1 MAYATFMTQAPGRLA
16 VNHLSQFEKTVTT
29 RHFKEGMMSRPES
42 IENRWDILYR
52 DYPEV
57 YEEFSNIPYHPT
69 IYEQLTGIIDLRDK
83 CIADVGA
90 GTGSSS
96 LALARLARQV
106 IGIERESAMLWQAQ
120 QKVRNEK
127 AVRVSFLR
135 GDALALP
142 LAHDSVDLVTGITLA
157 LYPPEQY
164 RDFIR
169 EGLRVA
175 KGPVVYVGI
184 PPGWYGGDLYDV
196 IEDVEKVDNE
206 VDRIF
211 LEEFQFNYQD
221 IFSDQEYG
229 TVERIV
235 SIYGFIFGKKAIEYL
250 KREKQTAIRWKFRVY
265 WRE

>member
-1 MAYATFMTQAPGRLA
+1 L
-16 VNHLSQFEKTVTT
+16 
-29 RHFKEGMMSRPES
+29 FKEGIVSRPES

-52 DYPEV
+52 DYPDV
-57 YEEFSNIPYHPT
+57 YDAFSNVPYHPT
-69 IYEQLTGIIDLRDK
+69 IYEQLPKIIDLHGMR
-83 CIADVGA
+83 IADVGA

-96 LALARLARQV
+96 QALARSARQV
-106 IGIERESAMLWQAQ
+106 IGIERELAMLWQAQ
-120 QKVRNEK
+120 QKVRNENI
-127 AVRVSFLR
+127 VFLC

-142 LAHDSVDLVTGITLA
+142 LANDSVDLVTGITLA
-157 LYPPEQY
+157 VYPPEGY

-196 IEDVEKVDNE
+196 IENPNKGKIDAE
-206 VDRIF
+206 VDHIF
-211 LEEFQFNYQD
+211 IDEFQFVHQD

-229 TVERIV
+229 TVENIV
-235 SIYGFIFGKKAIEYL
+235 SIYGFIFGKKVIEYL
-250 KREKQTAIRWKFRVY
+250 KREKKTAIRYKFRVY

>member
-1 MAYATFMTQAPGRLA
+1 MFPA
-16 VNHLSQFEKTVTT
+16 QFFV
-29 RHFKEGMMSRPES
+29 FQGGGMSRPES

-57 YEEFSNIPYHPT
+57 YDAFSNTPYRPT
-69 IYEQLTGIIDLRDK
+69 VYEQLAGIIDLRGK

-96 LALARLARQV
+96 LALARSARQV
-106 IGIERESAMLWQAQ
+106 IGIEREAAMLRQA
-120 QKVRNEK
+120 REK
-127 AVRVSFLR
+127 ARGEGAKRVTFLS

-142 LAHDSVDLVTGITLA
+142 LADESVDLVTAITLA

-175 KGPVVYVGI
+175 KGPVVYLGI
-184 PPGWYGGDLYDV
+184 PPGGYGGDLYEV
-196 IEDVEKVDNE
+196 IANAEEVDDE

-211 LEEFQFNYQD
+211 IEEYQFAYQD

-229 TVERIV
+229 TVEHIV
-235 SIYGFIFGKKAIEYL
+235 STYGFIFGRKAIEYL
-250 KREKQTAIRWKFRVY
+250 KREKKTTIQWKFRVY
-265 WRE
+265 WRSQSPPPAP

>member
-1 MAYATFMTQAPGRLA
+1 
-16 VNHLSQFEKTVTT
+16 V
-29 RHFKEGMMSRPES
+29 SRPES

-57 YEEFSNIPYHPT
+57 YEAFSNVPYHPT
-69 IYEQLTGIIDLRDK
+69 VYEQLPAIIDLRGK
-83 CIADVGA
+83 CIVDVGA

-96 LALARLARQV
+96 LALARLAQQV
-106 IGIERESAMLWQAQ
+106 IGVEFEPAMLRQAQ
-120 QKVRNEK
+120 HK
-127 AVRVSFLR
+127 AQGEEGVRVSFLN
-135 GDALALP
+135 GDALLLP
-142 LAHDSVDLVTGITLA
+142 LADDSVDLVTGITLA
-157 LYPPEQY
+157 LYPPNQY

-196 IEDVEKVDNE
+196 IDDVEKVDDE

-211 LEEFQFNYQD
+211 IDEFHFAYQD
-221 IFSDQEYG
+221 IFSDQDYG
-229 TVERIV
+229 TVEQIV
-235 SIYGFIFGKKAIEYL
+235 KLYGFIFGKKAIEYL
-250 KREKQTAIRWKFRVY
+250 KREKKTVIRWKFRVY

>member
-1 MAYATFMTQAPGRLA
+1 
-16 VNHLSQFEKTVTT
+16 
-29 RHFKEGMMSRPES
+29 MSRPET

-57 YEEFSNIPYHPT
+57 YEAFSNTPYHPT
-69 IYEQLTGIIDLRDK
+69 VYEQLLGILPLRGK
-83 CIADVGA
+83 CIADVGS

-96 LALARLARQV
+96 FALARDAQQV
-106 IGIERESAMLWQAQ
+106 IGIEHEPAMLWQAQ
-120 QKVRNEK
+120 QKVRAEK
-127 AVRVSFLR
+127 AARVIFLS

-142 LAHDSVDLVTGITLA
+142 LADDSVDLVTGITLA

-164 RDFIR
+164 REFIR

-184 PPGWYGGDLYDV
+184 PPGWYGGELYNV
-196 IEDVEKVDNE
+196 IEDVEKVDEE

-211 LEEFQFNYQD
+211 IEEFQFAHQD
-221 IFSDQEYG
+221 IFSDQDYG
-229 TVERIV
+229 TVDRIV
-235 SIYGFIFGKKAIEYL
+235 SIYGFIFGRKAIEYL
-250 KREKQTAIRWKFRVY
+250 KKEKKTAIRWKFRVY